1 MSFSPFS
8 LLFFILKRHAMRKAG
23 AVVLL
28 LCMTLLM
35 AEFKGYGQSIWEKLK
50 LPKLPEPP
58 PIHEQTGGGAQPTP
72 QKSEN
77 ASEQTP
83 SVAEQP
89 AAPST
94 AQQAADTAET
104 TSTPSENT
112 LATSLEALN
121 FHEGEFDWRKDWW
134 KAMLFALGG
143 VVVVAFLMRIAKQL
157 FRIIVMTA
165 CLAAGSFGARY
176 FAPPLTP
183 WFESKLPPSMTQ
195 TIPPL
200 YWSFAIVFL
209 VCYIVA
215 TIILFIL
222 KRPLD
227 IMDKRQ
233 KCQSGKVE

>member
-72 QKSEN
+72 PKSEN

-83 SVAEQP
+83 SASEQP

-94 AQQAADTAET
+94 AQQTTDTAET

-183 WFESKLPPSMTQ
+183 WVESKLPPSLTQ

>member
-1 MSFSPFS
+1 MSFTPFS
-8 LLFFILKRHAMRKAG
+8 LLFFILKRHAMRKACSFI
-23 AVVLL
+23 LL
-28 LCMTLLM
+28 LCLAIAM
-35 AEFKGYGQSIWEKLK
+35 AEFKGYGQGFLEKLK
-50 LPKLPEPP
+50 LPKLPDPP
-58 PIHEQTGGGAQPTP
+58 PLHEQTGGVQQTP
-72 QKSEN
+72 PNSEN

-83 SVAEQP
+83 ATTEQP
-89 AAPST
+89 V
-94 AQQAADTAET
+94 AQPQADAAET
-104 TSTPSENT
+104 SPTPSENK

-134 KAMLFALGG
+134 KALLFALGG
-143 VVVVAFLMRIAKQL
+143 VIVVAFLMRIAKQL

-183 WFESKLPPSMTQ
+183 WVESKLPPSLTQ
-195 TIPPL
+195 TFPPL

-209 VCYIVA
+209 VCYIAA

-233 KCQSGKVE
+233 KCQSGKV

>member
-8 LLFFILKRHAMRKAG
+8 LLFFIMKRHALRKAG

-28 LCMTLLM
+28 LCMTVAM
-35 AEFKGYGQSIWEKLK
+35 AEFKGYGQSLLDKLK
-50 LPKLPEPP
+50 LPKLPDPP
-58 PIHEQTGGGAQPTP
+58 PLHEQTGGGALPIP
-72 QKSEN
+72 PNSEN

-83 SVAEQP
+83 STTEQP
-89 AAPST
+89 V
-94 AQQAADTAET
+94 AQPQAESAET
-104 TSTPSENT
+104 SSTPSDNK
-112 LATSLEALN
+112 LATSLDALN

-134 KAMLFALGG
+134 KALLFALGG
-143 VVVVAFLMRIAKQL
+143 IIVVAFLMRIAKQL
-157 FRIIVMTA
+157 FRIIVLTA

-183 WFESKLPPSMTQ
+183 WVESKLPPSLTQ
-195 TIPPL
+195 SIPPL

-233 KCQSGKVE
+233 KCKSGKVE

>member
-1 MSFSPFS
+1 
-8 LLFFILKRHAMRKAG
+8 MRKAG

-28 LCMTLLM
+28 LCMTLLL
-35 AEFKGYGQSIWEKLK
+35 AEFKGYGQSFWEKLK
-50 LPKLPEPP
+50 LPKLPDPP
-58 PIHEQTGGGAQPTP
+58 PIHEQTGGGVQPTSP
-72 QKSEN
+72 KSEN

-83 SVAEQP
+83 STTEQ
-89 AAPST
+89 AV
-94 AQQAADTAET
+94 AQQQADAAKPSS
-104 TSTPSENT
+104 TSSENK

-134 KAMLFALGG
+134 KAVLFALGG
-143 VVVVAFLMRIAKQL
+143 VIVVAFLMRIAKQL
-157 FRIIVMTA
+157 FRIIVLTA

-183 WFESKLPPSMTQ
+183 WFESKLPPSLTQ

-227 IMDKRQ
+227 IVDKRQ
-233 KCQSGKVE
+233 KCQSDNVK